1 MDKFEGTP
9 GAWDIDINGQTIL
22 SDAGYKVADIDLI
35 HGSDSDVAIMVA
47 APELLEALQK
57 LRVYAEDVCGVCPDD
72 CHEEH
77 PLMLATSAITKPLG
91 K

>member
-9 GAWDIDINGQTIL
+9 GVWDIDINGQTIL

-47 APELLEALQK
+47 APELLKALQGTLDIIK
-57 LRVYAEDVCGVCPDD
+57 AGPNVNYLRRYGAVTRANE
-72 CHEEH
+72 
-77 PLMLATSAITKPLG
+77 AIAKALG

>member
-1 MDKFEGTP
+1 MEEFKGTP
-9 GAWDIDINGQTIL
+9 GVWDIDINGQTVL

-35 HGSDSDVAIMVA
+35 HGTISDVFVMVA

-57 LRVYAEDVCGVCPDD
+57 LSDYAEDVCGVCPDD
-72 CHEEH
+72 CHKEH
-77 PLMLATSAITKPLG
+77 PLMLASSAIAKALG